1 MTGFAGRGEANIV
14 ETISNNEVKYRCFR
28 QFNKAPIGALASSHS
43 SISSNIADRHF
54 TSDSLQD
61 RLVRELSKQHVL
73 PVKEILESFEFFGRV
88 RRHVRAACVTDL
100 CCGHGLTGILFALFE
115 RSVER
120 VVLIDRQEPPS
131 YAKVLASAVRL
142 GPWVADKVR
151 FKTAKMKN
159 VSESLE
165 PYTSIIATH
174 ACGVLT
180 DRCIDCAIEVKGAV
194 ALMPCCYP
202 NRKCDAPAAI
212 QLALGTE
219 LAFDIHRTYRL
230 EAAGYHVR
238 WGSIPEEITPMNRV
252 LVGTIRAG

>member
-1 MTGFAGRGEANIV
+1 M
-14 ETISNNEVKYRCFR
+14 ETISTDEAKYRCFR
-28 QFNKAPIGALASSHS
+28 QFNKMQIGGLASSRA
-43 SISSNIADRHF
+43 SISSHIAERHF
-54 TSDSLQD
+54 TSGSLQD
-61 RLVRELSKQHVL
+61 RLVRELGKQHVL
-73 PVKEILESFEFFGRV
+73 PIKEILESFEFFGRV
-88 RRHVRAACVTDL
+88 RKHARASCVTDL

-131 YAKVLASAVRL
+131 YAKVLACAVRL
-142 GPWVADKVR
+142 GPWIADKVS
-151 FKTAKMKN
+151 FETAKMKG
-159 VSESLE
+159 VAERLE
-165 PYTSIIATH
+165 PSTSIIATH

-180 DRCIDCAIEVKGAV
+180 DRCIDCALEMKGAV

-202 NRKCDAPAAI
+202 NSRCDAPAAI
-212 QLALGTE
+212 RLALGTN

-252 LVGTIRAG
+252 LMGTIRTS